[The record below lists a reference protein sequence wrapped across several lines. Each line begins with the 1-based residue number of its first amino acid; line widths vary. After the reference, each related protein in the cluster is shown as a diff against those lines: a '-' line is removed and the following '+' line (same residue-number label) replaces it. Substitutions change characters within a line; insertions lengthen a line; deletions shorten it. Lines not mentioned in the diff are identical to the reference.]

1 MMPWKSGGDV
11 NDYDS
16 EESADDDDDSA
27 EVKGLMVRRYIFVYF
42 RTRLMCI
49 ISS

>member
-1 MMPWKSGGDV
+1 MEVDGSDV
-11 NDYDS
+11 NNYDS
-16 EESADDDDDSA
+16 EESEDDGDDDSA
-27 EVKGLMVRRYIFVYF
+27 EVKALMVRWYISVYF

>member
-1 MMPWKSGGDV
+1 MEVDGGDV

-16 EESADDDDDSA
+16 EESKDDDDDSA
-27 EVKGLMVRRYIFVYF
+27 EVKALMVRRYISVYF
-42 RTRLMCI
+42 RTRLTRI